1 MNFIITNRE
10 IYLKDGK
17 ETIRDE
23 GREYASDNLR
33 FGEYDKT
40 NDFTLYSDTNLPNE
54 ELYLGLNAESE
65 NLVGSAKF
73 FKKLYEAIIESK
85 EKAPDEPSDVLFFVH
100 GFNTDLHDV
109 RKTFKH
115 LESCYIVKGSPIK
128 HIVIF
133 SWPSRSPEMLIP
145 APWYT
150 YRSDKQDAFR
160 SGYALSRAIEKL
172 NLFYHKFFSLKDG
185 GKFLY
190 SFCGQKIHLMVHSM
204 GHQVLAKAIEE
215 YPESANELFGEILL
229 IAGDI
234 EYKAFEGERLLSQL
248 IDWGE
253 RIHIYYNRHDHI
265 LDASKITK
273 NWNNRLGRYG
283 RKNVDNGPADVH
295 DVDVTK
301 ICDDLGDKIEK
312 TFNHWYY
319 YSSSEVVADIITVLK
334 GGESTFPVSPKY
346 NN

>member
-10 IYLKDGK
+10 VYKDPQSGK
-17 ETIRDE
+17 DTIRNE
-23 GREYASDNLR
+23 GHEHASDNLR
-33 FGEYDKT
+33 FGEYDAT
-40 NDFTLYSDTNLPNE
+40 NDFTLYDDTQLPNDDLYANLASE
-54 ELYLGLNAESE
+54 E
-65 NLVGSAKF
+65 LVGSAKF
-73 FKKLYEAIIESK
+73 FKELYKAIQDSLK
-85 EKAPDEPSDVLFFVH
+85 TNKKSDVLFFVH

-109 RKTFKH
+109 RKTFKD
-115 LESCYIVKGSPIK
+115 LEKCYITEGSPIK
-128 HIVIF
+128 HIVVF

-160 SGYALSRAIEKL
+160 SGYALSRAMEKL
-172 NLFYHKFFSLKDG
+172 NFFYHKFFSIKGNGEL
-185 GKFLY
+185 LY
-190 SFCGQKIHLMVHSM
+190 PFCGQKIHLMVHSM

-215 YPESANELFGEILL
+215 YPDSVQELFGEILL

-253 RIHIYYNRHDHI
+253 RIHIYYNRQDYI

-283 RKNVDNGPADVH
+283 RKNTDDGLADVH

-301 ICDDLGDKIEK
+301 ISDKLGDKIEK
-312 TFNHWYY
+312 SLNHWYY
-319 YSSSEVVADIITVLK
+319 YSSSEVVEDIIRVLK
-334 GGESTFPVSPKY
+334 GGKSSFPVSPKY
-346 NN
+346 SND